1 MTTDHDSWTFDALR
15 HREITR
21 GLPPAGGS
29 EDNDGGKE
37 ERKESDV
44 SGSKEGPTESSKD
57 GNPLSQKTCC
67 SIWDLTGS
75 PHEHSTLLL

>member
-1 MTTDHDSWTFDALR
+1 MTTDRDSWTFNALR
-15 HREITR
+15 RRKITR

-29 EDNDGGKE
+29 EDNEGGKE
-37 ERKESDV
+37 ERKELNV

-57 GNPLSQKTCC
+57 GNPLSQKTHR

>member
-1 MTTDHDSWTFDALR
+1 MTTDHDIWIFDALR
-15 HREITR
+15 RRKITR
-21 GLPPAGGS
+21 GLSSAGGS
-29 EDNDGGKE
+29 EDNEGGKE

-75 PHEHSTLLL
+75 QHEHSTLLL